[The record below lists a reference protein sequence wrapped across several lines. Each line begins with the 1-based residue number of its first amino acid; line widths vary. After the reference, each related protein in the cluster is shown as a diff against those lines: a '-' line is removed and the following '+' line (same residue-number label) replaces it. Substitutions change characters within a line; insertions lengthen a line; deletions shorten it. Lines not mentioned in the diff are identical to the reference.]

1 MKAATLNNAISL
13 NLDNQLGTIAKGK
26 IADLVVLSKN
36 PLNDLDN
43 LKSVERV
50 IKSGYEHSIN

>member
-36 PLNDLDN
+36 
-43 LKSVERV
+43 
-50 IKSGYEHSIN
+50 HSTALTT